1 MAPRT
6 GILRLRWSYNNV
18 DKDPEVD
25 VFRGIY
31 QKEHIK
37 EDDLAA
43 MAGLATSTVKNLFGG
58 QTRKPQHLTYHK
70 LASAMGY
77 AYKLSRNDNER
88 PNYEVEVEK
97 AKEER
102 RAYREALRKKKER
115 AAARNGRPAPKG

>member
-1 MAPRT
+1 MAK

-18 DKDPEVD
+18 EKDPEVD
-25 VFRGIY
+25 VFRTIY

-58 QTRKPQHLTYHK
+58 QTKKPQHLTYQK
-70 LASAMGY
+70 LATAMGY
-77 AYKLSRNDNER
+77 KYGLQRGDNER
-88 PNYEVEVEK
+88 PDYEKEVPR

-102 RAYREALRKKKER
+102 AAYRESLRKKRER
-115 AAARNGRPAPKG
+115 AAARANGGGGR

>member
-1 MAPRT
+1 MAKG

-18 DKDPEVD
+18 DKDPEID
-25 VFRGIY
+25 VFRTIY

-70 LASAMGY
+70 LAAAMN
-77 AYKLSRNDNER
+77 YKYGLQRNDNER
-88 PNYEVEVEK
+88 PDYEREVPK

-102 RAYREALRKKKER
+102 KEYRATLRKKKER
-115 AAARNGRPAPKG
+115 AAARSNGHKKS